1 MRNKDYREL
10 QISSSVLIFIFI
22 GIIIVGIII
31 FLLGVSVGKK
41 QAQVAG
47 SQAVPAKP
55 FEDVVAEKP
64 KPAADTDEIKQE
76 IAGHEVAQKQEE
88 QKKPT
93 EVVTKPKIKSTP
105 PVSKKSTSTQ
115 KSVPPPS
122 SGRFFLQ
129 VGAFSSQ
136 ESADSV
142 VEKYQ
147 SMGFSTQIIAPGAGD
162 RRQLY
167 RVVIGGFG
175 TRAEAEQAKSRLVET
190 EGQKAR
196 DYFIVQR

>member
-22 GIIIVGIII
+22 GIIIVGIVI
-31 FLLGVSVGKK
+31 FLLGVSVGKR
-41 QAQVAG
+41 QAQVAVN
-47 SQAVPAKP
+47 QAVPAKP
-55 FEDVVAEKP
+55 FENVVAEKP
-64 KPAADTDEIKQE
+64 KPAAEKDAIKQE

-88 QKKPT
+88 PKEPT
-93 EVVTKPKIKSTP
+93 EVVTKPQVKSTP
-105 PVSKKSTSTQ
+105 PSSQKATPATKSS
-115 KSVPPPS
+115 PPS
-122 SGRFFLQ
+122 AAGRFFLQ
-129 VGAFSSQ
+129 VGAFSSK
-136 ESADSV
+136 ESADAV

-147 SMGFSTQIIAPGAGD
+147 SMGFSSQIIAPATGD

-175 TRAEAEQAKSRLVET
+175 TRAEAEQAKSRLIET